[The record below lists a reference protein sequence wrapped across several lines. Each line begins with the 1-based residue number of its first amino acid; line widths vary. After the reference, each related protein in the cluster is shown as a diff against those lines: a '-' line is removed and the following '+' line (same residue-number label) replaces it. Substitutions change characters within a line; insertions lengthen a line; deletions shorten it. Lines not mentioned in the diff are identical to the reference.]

1 MFLACETE
9 STREVSMFNFFE
21 KILFEK
27 FSEMPKFVR
36 ILTYLIMLFL
46 FIYLLLIPKFTDG
59 HLAIKDPTTGKSID
73 YRGAELRMHVEGRT
87 YKFTANEDGYWSIPV
102 VSKLPEGLEFEV
114 HDIDNDM
121 WHPVKLSVLEVWQ
134 KGSHKLEITN
144 NPPSI
149 KIVSGGGSGKLPSRI
164 FCAFNKWLS
173 IQSTQALAGE
183 LQLPP
188 TATFPSL
195 TRTEKAQIQKS
206 VIDHISRITG
216 KRTNEIGLNF
226 SLMGTRAPTY
236 LQRIQI
242 IEALEKEFNL
252 MIPDEHWKSIETVG
266 QLIDYIEKRLIILKS
281 KQELPKDW
289 QGIQKSFPAQE
300 RPEFKR

>member
-1 MFLACETE
+1 
-9 STREVSMFNFFE
+9 MFNFIE
-21 KILFEK
+21 KILLEK
-27 FSEMPKFVR
+27 FSEMPKLVR
-36 ILTYLIMLFL
+36 IMTYLVILFL
-46 FIYLLLIPKFTDG
+46 FVYLILIPKFTDG

-102 VSKLPEGLEFEV
+102 VSKLPEGVEFEV
-114 HDIDNDM
+114 HDVDNDM
-121 WHPVKLSVLEVWQ
+121 WHSVKLSLLEVWQ

-149 KIVSGGGSGKLPSRI
+149 KIVSSGGSGKLPSRI

-183 LQLPP
+183 VQLPLS
-188 TATFPSL
+188 TTFPSL
-195 TRTEKAQIQKS
+195 TQAEKEHIRTS
-206 VIDHISRITG
+206 VIGHVSRIMG
-216 KRTNEIGLNF
+216 KKPNEVGLKF
-226 SLMGTRAPTY
+226 SLTGTKAPTY
-236 LQRIQI
+236 TQRIQI
-242 IEALEKEFNL
+242 IDALEKEFNL

-266 QLIDYIEKRLIILKS
+266 QLIDYIEKRQIIFKS
-281 KQELPKDW
+281 KQQLPEDW
-289 QGIQKSFPAQE
+289 QGIQKSFPAEE